1 MTGGERAAERDFEA
15 VFRRHFDYVYR
26 VACSLA
32 GPEAADDVTQEA
44 FIVARRRMPER
55 GPGSAR
61 AWLFAIVRNVARN
74 HVRGRL
80 RRQARIAAVPEPPP
94 HAPPDDHVALRQAA
108 ELLDAFLATL
118 PRPQREA
125 FVAMELEGLTARTVA
140 DLVGVPTRTIYS
152 RVRVAREAFD
162 RFAGA
167 IERGREEAAS

>member
-1 MTGGERAAERDFEA
+1 VAGGERAAERDFEA
-15 VFRRHFDYVYR
+15 VFRHCFDYVFR
-26 VACSLA
+26 VACALA

-44 FIVARRRMPER
+44 FIVARRRMPEL
-55 GPGSAR
+55 GPDSAR

-80 RRQARIAAVPEPPP
+80 RRQACLRTVPEPPP

-118 PRPQREA
+118 PEAQREA

-140 DLVGVPTRTIYS
+140 AMEGVPTRTIYS
-152 RVRVAREAFD
+152 RVRVARQAFD

-167 IERGREEAAS
+167 LDRSKEATS

>member
-1 MTGGERAAERDFEA
+1 MAGGRAAERDFEA
-15 VFRRHFDYVYR
+15 VFRRHFGYVFR

-74 HVRGRL
+74 HVRGHLRRRARL
-80 RRQARIAAVPEPPP
+80 RAVPEPPP
-94 HAPPDDHVALRQAA
+94 HAPPDDHVALHQAA

-118 PRPQREA
+118 PAAQREA
-125 FVAMELEGLTARTVA
+125 FVAMELEGLTAAAVA
-140 DLVGVPTRTIYS
+140 ELVGVPTRTIYS
-152 RVRVAREAFD
+152 RVRTAREAFD
-162 RFAGA
+162 RFARAVGRGA
-167 IERGREEAAS
+167 EAAS